1 MLMLNTNYF
10 DPVSDPVSFASGAG
24 AVSAPVSLDCPQL
37 LQAIK
42 NKNKMYMM
50 SPIKR
55 TTLSH
60 KNRSIND
67 Y

>member
-10 DPVSDPVSFASGAG
+10 DPVSDPVSFDSGAG
-24 AVSAPVSLDCPQL
+24 AVSAPVSLDFPQL

-42 NKNKMYMM
+42 NKNKICMM
-50 SPIKR
+50 SPIKK

>member
-1 MLMLNTNYF
+1 MLMLNISYF
-10 DPVSDPVSFASGAG
+10 DPVSDPVSFDSGAG
-24 AVSAPVSLDCPQL
+24 AVSAPVSLDLPQL
-37 LQAIK
+37 LQAMK

-50 SPIKR
+50 TPIKT